1 MVRML
6 GFLMVIALAAITTP
20 RSVDAA
26 IYGAETF
33 TLDNG
38 MQVVVIPNHRSP
50 VVSHMVWYRVGSAD
64 EPPGKSGIA
73 HFLEHLMF
81 KGTPRFPEGAMTDI
95 VARNGGQQNAFTSTD
110 YTGYY
115 QNIAVDRLPLVMD
128 MEADRMR
135 NLVLSEEEVIPER
148 QVIIEERRMR
158 VENVPASLLRERVSA
173 ALWSTNHYGIPVI
186 GHMEEMVALDREDAF
201 SFYRDYYAPHN
212 AILVVAGD
220 ITTED
225 LKPLAEKFYGAIP
238 ASENWDGEHKLRNR
252 STFLPPV
259 AHSQVVM
266 HHERVAQPQWS
277 RRYIAPS
284 YKVGKREDIFALDIF
299 SEIVGGG
306 ATSILYRRL
315 VIDEQVAVSFGM
327 GNQSAA
333 VSYGTFY
340 ISMTPAPG
348 VRPEEAEA
356 AFEAALTD
364 VLADGI
370 TEEDVERAKA
380 RFTARLAYAKDSPMT
395 AARSLGASL
404 AVGLNIDDVE
414 NYPDELAK
422 VTVDQVKDAARRL
435 FSDNSSATGILL
447 PMSLTQAAAE
457 GDAQ

>member
-6 GFLMVIALAAITTP
+6 RFLVVIAIAAIATP
-20 RSVDAA
+20 RGASAT

-115 QNIAVDRLPLVMD
+115 QNIAVDRLSLAMD

-135 NLVLSEEEVIPER
+135 NLVLSDDEVTSER

-158 VENVPASLLRERVSA
+158 VENVPSSLLNERVSA
-173 ALWSTNHYGIPVI
+173 ALWSTNHYAIPVI
-186 GHMEEMVALDREDAF
+186 GHMEEMLALDREDAF
-201 SFYRDYYAPHN
+201 SFYRDYYAPDN
-212 AILVVAGD
+212 AILVVGGD

-225 LKPLAEKFYGAIP
+225 LKPLAEKYYGAIP
-238 ASENWDGEHKLRNR
+238 ASEDWDGEHKPRSR

-259 AHSQVVM
+259 AHAQVVM

-284 YKVGKREDIFALDIF
+284 YKMGNRDDVFALDLF
-299 SEIVGGG
+299 SEIIGGSS
-306 ATSILYRRL
+306 TSKLYRRL
-315 VIDEQVAVSFGM
+315 VVDEKVAVSFGA
-327 GNQSAA
+327 GYQGAA

-340 ISMTPAPG
+340 ISMTPAPD
-348 VRPEEAEA
+348 VTPEEAEA
-356 AFEAALTD
+356 AFEVALAD
-364 VLADGI
+364 VLVDGI
-370 TEEDVERAKA
+370 TAEDVERAKA
-380 RFTARLAYAKDSPMT
+380 RFKARLAYAKDSPMT
-395 AARSLGASL
+395 AARVLGASL
-404 AVGLNIDDVE
+404 SVGMRIEDVE
-414 NYPDELAK
+414 NYPEELAK
-422 VTVDQVKDAARRL
+422 ITVDQVRDAARRL
-435 FSDNSSATGILL
+435 FSENSSATGILL
-447 PMSLTQAAAE
+447 PKSQAALE
-457 GDAQ
+457 GASQ

>member
-1 MVRML
+1 MV
-6 GFLMVIALAAITTP
+6 VAVAAIATS
-20 RSVDAA
+20 RGANAS

-135 NLVLSEEEVIPER
+135 NLAFGEEEIAPER
-148 QVIIEERRMR
+148 EVIIEERRMR
-158 VENVPASLLRERVSA
+158 VENVPASLLHERVSA
-173 ALWSTNHYGIPVI
+173 ALWGTNHYGIPVI
-186 GHMEEMVALDREDAF
+186 GHMEEMQALSQEDAF
-201 SFYRDYYAPHN
+201 AFYEDYYAPHN

-220 ITTED
+220 ITTEG
-225 LKPLAEKFYGAIP
+225 LKPLAEQYYGAIP
-238 ASENWDGEHKLRNR
+238 ASEDWDGERKLRNR

-259 AHSQVVM
+259 AHSQIVM
-266 HHERVAQPQWS
+266 QHERVAQPQWS

-284 YKVGKREDIFALDIF
+284 YKVGNREDIFALDIF
-299 SEIVGGG
+299 SEIIGGG
-306 ATSILYRRL
+306 ATSKLYRRL
-315 VIDEQVAVSFGM
+315 VVDEKVAVSFGT
-327 GNQSAA
+327 GYQGAA
-333 VSYGTFY
+333 VSHGTFY

-348 VRPEEAEA
+348 VTPEDAEA
-356 AFEAALTD
+356 AFEAALED
-364 VLADGI
+364 VLEGGI
-370 TEEDVERAKA
+370 TAEDVARAQA
-380 RFTARLAYAKDSPMT
+380 RFEARLAYAKDSPMT
-395 AARSLGASL
+395 AARSIGASL
-404 AVGLNIDDVE
+404 SVGLSLDDVE
-414 NYPDELAK
+414 NYPAELAK
-422 VTVDQVKDAARRL
+422 VTVDQVIDAARRL
-435 FSDNSSATGILL
+435 FAENSSATGILL
-447 PMSLTQAAAE
+447 PKTQRVQEAAS
-457 GDAQ
+457 Q

>member
-1 MVRML
+1 MTMVRIL
-6 GFLMVIALAAITTP
+6 GCLVIIALTAIVGS
-20 RSVDAA
+20 RGAIAS

-50 VVSHMVWYRVGSAD
+50 IVSHMVWYRVGSAD

-110 YTGYY
+110 YTGYF

-135 NLVLSEEEVIPER
+135 NLVLSEDDVAPER
-148 QVIIEERRMR
+148 EVIIEERLMR
-158 VENVPASLLRERVSA
+158 IENVPAALLSERVSA
-173 ALWSTNHYGIPVI
+173 ALWGTNHYGISII
-186 GHMEEMVALDREDAF
+186 GHMEEMEQLSREDALD
-201 SFYRDYYAPHN
+201 FYEDFYAPHN

-220 ITTED
+220 ITTDD
-225 LKPLAEKFYGAIP
+225 LRPLAEKYYGTIP
-238 ASENWDGEHKLRNR
+238 ASEDWDGEYKLRNR
-252 STFLPPV
+252 SEFLAPV
-259 AHSQVVM
+259 AHTEVVM

-284 YKVGKREDIFALDIF
+284 YKIGSREDVLALDLF

-306 ATSILYRRL
+306 ATSKLYRRL
-315 VIDEQVAVSFGM
+315 VVDEKVAVSFGM
-327 GNQSAA
+327 GYQGAA

-348 VRPEEAEA
+348 VSVEDAEA
-356 AFEAALTD
+356 AYDTA
-364 VLADGI
+364 LADILAGGI
-370 TEEDVERAKA
+370 TEDDVKRAKD
-380 RFTARLAYAKDSPMT
+380 RFAARLAYARDTPMT
-395 AARSLGASL
+395 AARVLGASL
-404 AVGLNIDDVE
+404 SVGLTVDDIE
-414 NYPDELAK
+414 NYPEELAG
-422 VTVDQVKDAARRL
+422 VTLDQVLGAARRL
-435 FSDNSSATGILL
+435 FSERSSATGILL
-447 PMSLTQAAAE
+447 PEIGTAME
-457 GDAQ
+457 GTAQ